1 MLFERDV
8 IYLIIDD
15 VVRNPYKRVEE
26 EYFLSG
32 LFWEKPSRDSVASPI
47 FEDAEEVSE
56 HRWKNYKVKIII
68 NSILL

>member
-1 MLFERDV
+1 MLFEKIPPAPLYERGN
-8 IYLIIDD
+8 IIDD

-32 LFWEKPSRDSVASPI
+32 IFWEKPSRNSVASPI

-56 HRWKNYKVKIII
+56 QSV
-68 NSILL
+68 